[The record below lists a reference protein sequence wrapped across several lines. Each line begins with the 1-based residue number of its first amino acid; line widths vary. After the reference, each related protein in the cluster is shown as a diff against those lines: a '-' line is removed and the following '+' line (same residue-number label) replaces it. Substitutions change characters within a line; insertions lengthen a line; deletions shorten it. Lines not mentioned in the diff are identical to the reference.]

1 MKYVIGVDGGGTK
14 TEATAYDVDGKVI
27 KTTIK
32 GFANL
37 LNNKE
42 KALDNIV
49 ASVKEI
55 IVQYSIDELKGIYM
69 GIAGAEVGENSKLIK
84 ETIKSKFNIDCV
96 VMNDAEIAL
105 KAMLK
110 GKDGILTIAGT
121 GSVAFGLNKGI
132 TARCGGWGNL
142 LGDEESGYKISID
155 AIKRMIFEKENDLS
169 QSELTK
175 SILKRLEIKSV
186 DEITSFVYSST
197 KDEIASL
204 AEVVARLGEEGEE
217 GEEVARG
224 ILIREGIELAKTVI
238 SVYKKLKFEG
248 CSIALAG
255 SVIRKSK
262 IVRKAFEEYLKENI
276 VVESIVDEEI
286 SPTMGAYYINKIN
299 EEIHD

>member
-1 MKYVIGVDGGGTK
+1 MKYVIGVDGGGSK
-14 TEATAYDVDGKVI
+14 TEATAYDVNGKVI

-55 IVQYSIDELKGIYM
+55 IVQYSIDELEGIYM

-84 ETIKSKFNIDCV
+84 EAIKSKLNIDCV

-132 TARCGGWGNL
+132 TARCGGWGSL
-142 LGDEESGYKISID
+142 LGDEGSGYKIAID
-155 AIKRMIFEKENDLS
+155 AIKGMIFEKENDLP

-175 SILKRLEIKSV
+175 NILKRLEIKSV

-217 GEEVARG
+217 AARG
-224 ILIREGIELAKTVI
+224 ILIREGIKLAKTVI

>member
-27 KTTIK
+27 KTTIR

-49 ASVKEI
+49 TSIKEI
-55 IVQYSIDELKGIYM
+55 TVQCSVDELKGIYM
-69 GIAGAEVGENSKLIK
+69 GIAGAEVGDNSKLIE
-84 ETIKSKFNIDCV
+84 ETIKSKLNVDCI

-142 LGDEESGYKISID
+142 LGDEGSGYKIAID
-155 AIKRMIFEKENDLS
+155 AIKRMIFEKEYGLP

-175 SILKRLEIKSV
+175 KILKRLEIKSV

-217 GEEVARG
+217 AARG
-224 ILIREGIELAKTVI
+224 ILIKEGIELAKTVI
-238 SVYKKLKFEG
+238 RVYKKLKFEG

-255 SVIRKSK
+255 SIIRKSK

-299 EEIHD
+299 EETHD

>member
-49 ASVKEI
+49 TSVKEI
-55 IVQYSIDELKGIYM
+55 IVQYPINELKGIYM
-69 GIAGAEVGENSKLIK
+69 GIAGAEVGDNSKLIK
-84 ETIKSKFNIDCV
+84 ETIKSKLNVDCV

-121 GSVAFGLNKGI
+121 GSVAFGLNKGV

-142 LGDEESGYKISID
+142 LGDEGSGYKIAIG
-155 AIKRMIFEKENDLS
+155 AIKKMIFEKENDFP

-175 SILKRLEIKSV
+175 NILKRLEIKSV

-217 GEEVARG
+217 VARG
-224 ILIREGIELAKTVI
+224 ILIKEGIGLAKTVI
-238 SVYKKLKFEG
+238 NVYKKLKFEG
-248 CSIALAG
+248 CSIALVG

-299 EEIHD
+299 EETHY

>member
-27 KTTIK
+27 KTTIR

-49 ASVKEI
+49 TSIKEI
-55 IVQYSIDELKGIYM
+55 IVQYSMDELKGIYM
-69 GIAGAEVGENSKLIK
+69 GIAGAEVGDNSKLIK
-84 ETIKSKFNIDCV
+84 ETIKSKLNVDCV

-142 LGDEESGYKISID
+142 LGDEGSGYKISID
-155 AIKRMIFEKENDLS
+155 AIKRMIFEKENDLPQS
-169 QSELTK
+169 QLTK
-175 SILKRLEIKSV
+175 KVLKRLEIKSV

-217 GEEVARG
+217 AARG
-224 ILIREGIELAKTVI
+224 ILIKEGIELAKTVI
-238 SVYKKLKFEG
+238 SVYKKLQFEG

-276 VVESIVDEEI
+276 AVESIVDEEI

-299 EEIHD
+299 EETHD